1 MFINVYSNRNR
12 SLTGDTVAVQLL
24 PKTDWKGTSRQ
35 LPTGH
40 TPNLSPDDESR
51 DNTRPT
57 GRVVGIL
64 NRPTRDIVATF
75 PVSTCISV
83 LIINLALKI
92 KIIAIQK
99 TCVMNKIHASRD

>member
-24 PKTDWKGTSRQ
+24 PKSDWKGTSRQ

-64 NRPTRDIVATF
+64 SRPTRDIVATF
-75 PVSTCISV
+75 PVSISV

-92 KIIAIQK
+92 IIIAIRK
-99 TCVMNKIHASRD
+99 LVS

>member
-1 MFINVYSNRNR
+1 MFIKVYSNRNR

-24 PKTDWKGTSRQ
+24 PKSDWKGTSRQ

-64 NRPTRDIVATF
+64 SRPTRDIVATF
-75 PVSTCISV
+75 PVSISV

-92 KIIAIQK
+92 IIIAIRK
-99 TCVMNKIHASRD
+99 LVS

>member
-24 PKTDWKGTSRQ
+24 PKSDWKGTSRQ
-35 LPTGH
+35 LPTSH

-64 NRPTRDIVATF
+64 SRPTRDIVATF
-75 PVSTCISV
+75 PVSISV
-83 LIINLALKI
+83 SIINLALKI
-92 KIIAIQK
+92 IIIAIQK
-99 TCVMNKIHASRD
+99 TCFMNKIHASRD